1 MNIRRMIIAAMG
13 LCFCA
18 GTLSAAQPQDILW
31 GLPYLQNMTT
41 DGVTVMYQSRGRW
54 LRCAEGVANLL
65 QQDVGLRF
73 SVSLKNLIV

>member
-41 DGVTVMYQSRGRW
+41 DGVTVMYQSRGSGGKHGP
-54 LRCAEGVANLL
+54 AVLL
-65 QQDVGLRF
+65 PTR
-73 SVSLKNLIV
+73 